1 MCKCVEGILEETS
14 GKKELSP
21 TKPPKRIRD
30 TGELE
35 NAPSS

>member
-14 GKKELSP
+14 GKKESSP
-21 TKPPKRIRD
+21 TKLPKRIRD
-30 TGELE
+30 AGELE